1 MTLLKWLNN
10 LGISQSMQTKIGL
23 TVFYIVLLTLLRLLS
38 GRLIHRHVKDVK
50 RHYYWASAATYTISF
65 LGIILLVV
73 TWIKGISSLAT
84 YLGLVSAGMALALRD
99 IIANIAGWLFII
111 LRQPFR
117 VGDRIQ
123 IGDFR
128 GDVIDVNLFQFT
140 IIEIGNRVDAD
151 QSTGRIIDIPN
162 GLLMTQPIANY
173 TKCFEFIWDEIPV
186 LITHESNWK
195 AAKQILMNIVQ
206 EKAEKTSHEAE
217 AQIRTAAQKYMI
229 FYKHLTPAVFT
240 TMRDSGILLT
250 IRYLTKPHQRR
261 IMQQTIWEA
270 ILDAFA
276 ASPDISLATSSAASS
291 KTITK

>member
-1 MTLLKWLNN
+1 
-10 LGISQSMQTKIGL
+10 
-23 TVFYIVLLTLLRLLS
+23 
-38 GRLIHRHVKDVK
+38 
-50 RHYYWASAATYTISF
+50 
-65 LGIILLVV
+65 
-73 TWIKGISSLAT
+73 
-84 YLGLVSAGMALALRD
+84 MALALRD
-99 IIANIAGWLFII
+99 IIANIAGWFFII

-117 VGDRIQ
+117 VGNRIQ

-140 IIEIGNRVDAD
+140 IIEIGNWVDAD

-276 ASPDISLATSSAASS
+276 ASPDISLATSRAASS
-291 KTITK
+291 KTIAK